1 MLYLHTTIDKL
12 MHPDIIEDMMTRETN
27 MKLIT
32 QILQAIL
39 FVAIT
44 FSPLW
49 IWLAMMKP
57 L

>member
-1 MLYLHTTIDKL
+1 
-12 MHPDIIEDMMTRETN
+12 MMTRETN
-27 MKLIT
+27 MTLIKE
-32 QILQAIL
+32 ILQAIV

-49 IWLAMMKP
+49 VWLAMMKP

>member
-1 MLYLHTTIDKL
+1 MLYFNKCIDKKFHL
-12 MHPDIIEDMMTRETN
+12 SIIENMITRKPI
-27 MKLIT
+27 MKLLIE
-32 QILQAIL
+32 ILQAIF

-49 IWLAMMKP
+49 ICLAMMKP

>member
-1 MLYLHTTIDKL
+1 
-12 MHPDIIEDMMTRETN
+12 MMTRETN

-32 QILQAIL
+32 EILQAIL

>member
-1 MLYLHTTIDKL
+1 MLYLSTPIDKKSQL
-12 MHPDIIEDMMTRETN
+12 SIIENMMTRETN

-32 QILQAIL
+32 EILQAIL

-49 IWLAMMKP
+49 VWLAMMKP

>member
-1 MLYLHTTIDKL
+1 MLYLCTTLDKKFHL
-12 MHPDIIEDMMTRETN
+12 SIIENMMTRETN
-27 MKLIT
+27 MTLIKE
-32 QILQAIL
+32 ILQAIV